1 MTYEGVTLDNGLVV
15 KNGELQTKADMQSIE
30 KAAKELI
37 ERINSGPLPQTIAK
51 RKAAE
56 DAKNKRRRL
65 FLFPSTTKQ

>member
-1 MTYEGVTLDNGLVV
+1 MTYEGVTLDNGFVV

-56 DAKNKRRRL
+56 AAKNKRRR
-65 FLFPSTTKQ
+65 

>member
-15 KNGELQTKADMQSIE
+15 KNGELQTKADMQSIK

-56 DAKNKRRRL
+56 AAKNKRRR
-65 FLFPSTTKQ
+65 